1 MKSVPRQRRRRYFL
15 PNTSQPALLITA
27 QIILLGLMLIT
38 SVVFL
43 LVVNRDLTESYFSAH
58 IAVKN
63 VRDLLLPTLILV
75 NLAGLLLGS
84 LLLIFYTHR
93 VAGPAFNL
101 ARVMQ
106 KVSEGDLSQ
115 RVFFRKKDQLKELSS
130 AANHMIEE
138 LNSRLR
144 RIHQDVGELENLWQ
158 GLQAELPA
166 TGAREEMAA
175 TLRKLK
181 EEVEGFKL
189 D

>member
-1 MKSVPRQRRRRYFL
+1 MKSVPRFRRRRYFL

-27 QIILLGLMLIT
+27 QIILLGLMLVT

-43 LVVNRDLTESYFSAH
+43 LVANRDLTESYFAAH
-58 IAVKN
+58 IAVRN

-93 VAGPAFNL
+93 VAGPAYHL
-101 ARVMQ
+101 CRIMK

-115 RVFFRKKDQLKELSS
+115 RVFFRKKDQLKELSA
-130 AANHMIEE
+130 AANEMIEE

-144 RIHQDVGELENLWQ
+144 RMQQGVQELESQWQ
-158 GLQAELPA
+158 GLQSELPPTAAHKELA
-166 TGAREEMAA
+166 TTIR
-175 TLRKLK
+175 RLK